1 MSTNQNNGFS
11 TQDVWI
17 LRCQQH
23 FSRSSADSHKKHN
36 TPNRTAAST
45 NQNFN
50 KTIIC
55 NIPSL
60 PPLPL
65 PLSLTPQLHPSSAT
79 AWPTTQWSEP
89 WLPTIACPTVRMS
102 RECSK
107 SVKLPKVM
115 TAFAKW
121 PCNTWTCVSL
131 KNNQTRRKRKEIQW
145 KDYSWHQSLTWHL
158 PAVSCHVCENKCQ
171 QHLQKN
177 FMVPSRFIYNG
188 TMCWRVQL
196 SLFPVWNG
204 DSLDFLSFWLGKY
217 IILFSPLPQYTK
229 TWDGNEWLELITII
243 Q

>member
-107 SVKLPKVM
+107 SVKPPKVM

-158 PAVSCHVCENKCQ
+158 PAVSCHVCENVNNIYKIFSWFHRALSIMEPCVGECNSLYFPFGMAIRLIFFLFGLASILYCFPRF
-171 QHLQKN
+171 HSTQKLG
-177 FMVPSRFIYNG
+177 MG
-188 TMCWRVQL
+188 TNDL
-196 SLFPVWNG
+196 NS
-204 DSLDFLSFWLGKY
+204 
-217 IILFSPLPQYTK
+217 
-229 TWDGNEWLELITII
+229 
-243 Q
+243 